1 MDTKL
6 SMATNFIR
14 NFVEAG
20 DTVFDVGANIGQ
32 KADLYLAAGAK
43 VICFEP
49 QPDCLTILTEKYQQ
63 NPNAFIVNK
72 GLGEQPGTMQLSVCS
87 DANYISTF
95 SQKWKTGRFA
105 NYDWNQT
112 VTVEITTLDEMIK
125 LWGCPKFCKIDVE
138 GFEYQVLKGLSVPI
152 PYISFE
158 FAIEFIEDTKNCIN
172 HLKSLGYK
180 VFNIAKGEDSNF
192 LFPEWVADSDLL
204 NYLESANDALLWG
217 DIYAKFEG
225 DRHNI
230 SEIKTVPKITNQIA
244 ATVGYLDLQKLC
256 QQYSIAPRG
265 IIHIGAHEGQEM
277 QEYQVMGADKVLFVE
292 ANPSVFER
300 LKLHIAGIPNVWLA
314 NCAISNQNGTV
325 NLRVNSHDM
334 SSSILPLKL
343 HKEIYPGMLEVDQ
356 VTVTSKTLDSLM
368 QESPLNS
375 SEFNILVIDIQGA
388 ELLALQGARETLK
401 YIDAI
406 STEVNCEELYEGCA
420 LIDQV
425 DDFLKVYGFQRVAV
439 ATPSHPSWGDA
450 FYVKSTV
457 SLADTDNLNL
467 KTSQANNKNSVAIAT
482 SIAPGNIE
490 NQRAAIESWILLGF
504 EAVSLNSREEISQ
517 LQSIYENVTFHEVKR
532 DARADAGRPLV
543 YLDDLFA
550 YLCDRGTSICGIVNS
565 DIRLKADGDL
575 ISFICKQA
583 ENAVVFGSRTDV
595 DSPEQAAGEIYAK
608 GFDFFF
614 FDKDL
619 LRQFP
624 KSQFCLGLP
633 WWDLWIPLIAQQKG
647 LTVKYVESA
656 IAYHIKHP
664 VNYINDFWQ
673 KMGIHF
679 TGFFQPNLSRNF
691 QEMLSKNPNQL
702 QAELTSVAVQAG
714 QIIDKNQQR
723 IRYEVSD
730 KINLEWHTPVKPQA
744 DVQLVL
750 QREFWNVDSM
760 HEAMFRRVFI
770 DDTINEM
777 SPDEKINAWNQS
789 AIDSVQQILKS
800 IPTKPEWK
808 ILEIGCGVGRIIKPL
823 REMFAQVDGVDIS
836 ENMIQF
842 AKQYLADGKQ
852 NGQVYVNNGSDLQE
866 LPSEHY
872 DCVYSIIVF
881 QHIRSISVV
890 KSYFREILRVL
901 KPSGYFR
908 IQVYDTSNPNFGK
921 FDEEAVGEE
930 AYGFFGNAYTDEQLR
945 ALLIEQGFDVV
956 SIERESPW
964 LWATVQKA
972 EQNLVYKATVDR
984 SHFVSSAFTV
994 SAIVSTYNSEKFMRG
1009 CLQDLVEQT
1018 LYKQGALEIIVIDSG
1033 SQENEQAIV
1042 REFQAKYANIVYDRT
1057 SDRETLYAAWNRGI
1071 KMSRGAYMTNANT
1084 DDRHRPDALE
1094 ILAKYLDENATV
1106 SLVYA
1111 DQLITAT
1118 TNDTFA
1124 NTQSEKCWNW
1134 PAFDY
1139 SELERRCIIGP
1150 QPMWR
1155 KSLHEK
1161 HGYFRAE
1168 FMAAGDYEF
1177 WLRIGKTENIVHL
1190 PEILGLYCEN
1200 QQGLQYSSSTSQQE
1214 TRQIWNEYGI
1224 SQRGIRPIPS
1234 VPVSISI
1241 SELNALGYRIGTQ
1254 PLVSIIIPCYN
1265 HATLLREAVESV
1277 ASQTYQNWECI
1288 IVNDGSSDD
1297 TSNFANYLIQ
1307 LYPQKSLRLIDKP
1320 NTGPAD
1326 SRNVGVQQSS
1336 GKFILFLDA
1345 DDKLHPKFIEEC
1357 VEILLAKPQVGFVY
1371 TDVQHFGANC
1381 DLVTH
1386 GDFDANRFL
1395 RDNQAPAT
1403 SLFRREIYE
1412 QVGGLKKVMKL
1423 GCEDWEFWVS
1433 AYEKG
1438 WLGDRLPKPYLYY
1451 RQHSDGSS
1459 RTQKMAAERA
1469 KLDLMRAT
1477 IINLHSQLYKPEE
1490 VYWSQH
1496 ILQQHGN
1503 LIADQLVQFNPE
1515 QFLTSLSQYVGEYQK
1530 DQANQVS
1537 LANIRQCRQQLANY
1551 WLNLPAEQLPN
1562 TYASDL
1568 GKAHQILLHSNIK
1581 DESLTDTE
1589 KTLIDR
1595 LTAHIS
1601 QGIKTPKDINYL
1613 LAAALYR
1620 RADQLLLNYEN
1631 AAIPNWFINDYLKFM
1646 FAAPMLFQEIGEAD
1660 NYCRYVQ
1667 GWISYLHRNI
1677 FTNQN
1682 SKVWQDI
1689 AWFFTQSAN
1698 FIPLYF
1704 NSENLKDIYTKR
1716 ADIIEYA
1723 MKNRGAAID
1732 CIFPARPANRQKI
1745 RLGVL
1750 TKHFGAMTET
1760 FATLP
1765 AFEHLNRE
1773 QFEIILYAINLDGNK
1788 LEQYCQSRA
1797 DRLVKLSNDLPSQV
1811 QTIRADD
1818 LDILLIATNI
1828 TAVTHPI
1835 SLLALHRLARVQTT
1849 CFNSPI
1855 TTGMRHIDYY
1865 IAGKLMEPTPNGQE
1879 HYREQLATIEG
1890 PGCCFSYTL
1899 EPYTPSIKLTRNS
1912 IGISEESV
1920 VFVSTA
1926 NLYKLVPELRET
1938 WAKIMAAV
1946 PNSVLF
1952 LMPFGPSW
1960 TNHYPSGAFV
1970 NNMKA
1975 VFAKYGVDSKRLRV
1989 LNSLPNRADVKE
2001 VLKLADVYLDSY
2013 PYAGTTS
2020 LVDPLEVGLPTV
2032 VRDGDTLRS
2041 RMGAAVIRSL
2051 LMPDL
2056 ITNSEASYIQLA
2068 VNLATNPQLRQRY
2081 RQEIQ
2086 QKMQANPVCFDSVA
2100 YSGAI
2105 AQLFQQLFHKWQTG
2119 HQAASRIL
2127 QDSIPK
2133 MVDLGDRLSNTLKL
2147 YQTNPSNTSAIS
2159 QLRQIRKETADFWL
2173 NVSPDNLETIYKGD
2187 SGKNYKTLLAS
2198 GFQHQ
2203 PMMEDE
2209 QRFLQQLTQISK
2221 GLVHPQAINA
2231 LLAAMLYFPPGTM
2244 RIPEARNRLPQ
2255 WLIGDYEQVFEPE
2268 NAVNSVSSSELL
2280 AQYIQS
2286 PQFVNQLLGCV
2297 NLYRIDS
2304 SDESVVL
2311 ELRQLRRQL
2320 ADFWLTIPPEK
2331 LATFYQGEVR
2341 KGYQAILGCG
2351 LQAEPMTEA
2360 EQQFLQQLT
2369 DISKGLVQPQ
2379 AINALLGA
2387 MLYFVPG
2394 TMRVPDANTRLPQ
2407 WLFDDYEK
2415 VFESAFAQT
2424 EESMIKQDYL
2434 PQFINQLTAGVNL
2447 YKIDPTAELVVAD
2460 LRQIRQQISDLWVS
2474 VSEEQ
2479 VEVLYRSDFGKGYKA
2494 MLASGFIN
2502 EPLNESERAVFNSL
2516 VAELSQGFGRPKAVN
2531 YLLAAMLFCRAG
2543 QLRVEDANSCLP
2555 SWLLADYE
2563 QFVRG
2568 AIPVAVK

>member
-14 NFVEAG
+14 YFVEAG

-49 QPDCLTILTEKYQQ
+49 QPDCLTILTQKYQQ

-72 GLGEQPGTMQLSVCS
+72 GLGEQAGTMQLSVCS

-95 SQKWKTGRFA
+95 SQKWKTGRFS

-138 GFEYQVLKGLSVPI
+138 GFEYQVLKGLSRPI

-192 LFPEWVADSDLL
+192 LFPEWVADSDLF
-204 NYLESANDALLWG
+204 NYLESANEALLWG
-217 DIYAKFEG
+217 DIYAKFDG

-265 IIHIGAHEGQEM
+265 VIHIGAHEGQEM

-343 HKEIYPGMLEVDQ
+343 HKEIYPGMLEVNQ

-425 DDFLKVYGFQRVAV
+425 DDFLKVYGFQRVAM

-450 FYVKSTV
+450 FYVKTTV

-467 KTSQANNKNSVAIAT
+467 RISQANNKNSVTIAT

-490 NQRAAIESWILLGF
+490 NQRAAVESWILLGF

-550 YLCDRGTSICGIVNS
+550 YLRDSGTIICGIVNS
-565 DIRLKADGDL
+565 DIHLKADGDL

-595 DSPEQAAGEIYAK
+595 DSAEQTGGQIYAK
-608 GFDFFF
+608 GFDFCF
-614 FDKDL
+614 FDKGL
-619 LRQFP
+619 LKHFP
-624 KSQFCLGLP
+624 NSKFCLGLP

-647 LTVKYVESA
+647 LNVKYLETA
-656 IAYHIKHP
+656 IAYHVKHP

-679 TGFFQPNLSRNF
+679 MGFFQPDLSRKF
-691 QEMLSKNPNQL
+691 QEMLSTNPNQL
-702 QAELTSVAVQAG
+702 QVELTSVAVQGG

-723 IRYEVSD
+723 IRYETSGT
-730 KINLEWHTPVKPQA
+730 INLERSQPVP
-744 DVQLVL
+744 
-750 QREFWNVDSM
+750 
-760 HEAMFRRVFI
+760 
-770 DDTINEM
+770 
-777 SPDEKINAWNQS
+777 
-789 AIDSVQQILKS
+789 
-800 IPTKPEWK
+800 
-808 ILEIGCGVGRIIKPL
+808 
-823 REMFAQVDGVDIS
+823 
-836 ENMIQF
+836 
-842 AKQYLADGKQ
+842 
-852 NGQVYVNNGSDLQE
+852 
-866 LPSEHY
+866 
-872 DCVYSIIVF
+872 
-881 QHIRSISVV
+881 
-890 KSYFREILRVL
+890 
-901 KPSGYFR
+901 
-908 IQVYDTSNPNFGK
+908 
-921 FDEEAVGEE
+921 
-930 AYGFFGNAYTDEQLR
+930 
-945 ALLIEQGFDVV
+945 
-956 SIERESPW
+956 
-964 LWATVQKA
+964 
-972 EQNLVYKATVDR
+972 
-984 SHFVSSAFTV
+984 SAFKV
-994 SAIVSTYNSEKFMRG
+994 SAIVSTYNSERFMRG
-1009 CLQDLVEQT
+1009 CLQDLVDQT

-1033 SQENEQAIV
+1033 SQQNEQAIV
-1042 REFQAKYANIVYDRT
+1042 REFQAKYPYIVYDRT
-1057 SDRETLYAAWNRGI
+1057 SDRETLYTAWNRGI
-1071 KMSRGAYMTNANT
+1071 KMSRGAYITNANT

-1094 ILAKYLDENATV
+1094 IMAKYLDENAPV

-1111 DQLITAT
+1111 DQLITSTA
-1118 TNDTFA
+1118 NDTFA
-1124 NTQSEKCWNW
+1124 KTQAEKRWNW

-1139 SELERRCIIGP
+1139 SELERHCIIGS
-1150 QPMWR
+1150 QPVWR

-1161 HGYFRAE
+1161 HGYFRSE
-1168 FMAAGDYEF
+1168 FTAAGDYEF

-1200 QQGLQYSSSTSQQE
+1200 QQGLEHSSPTSQQE
-1214 TRQIWNEYGI
+1214 TRQIWDEYGI
-1224 SQRGIRPIPS
+1224 MRRGVKPVAT
-1234 VPVSISI
+1234 VPVSISP
-1241 SELNALGYRIGTQ
+1241 SQLNAMPYRT
-1254 PLVSIIIPCYN
+1254 PTETLVSVVIPCYN

-1277 ASQTYQNWECI
+1277 VSQTYRNWECI

-1307 LYPQKSLRLIDKP
+1307 LYPQTSIRLIDKP

-1336 GKFILFLDA
+1336 GKLILFLDA

-1381 DLVTH
+1381 DLVIH

-1395 RDNQAPAT
+1395 RENQAPAT

-1451 RQHSDGSS
+1451 RQHGDGSS
-1459 RTQKMAAERA
+1459 RTQKMAGDRA

-1490 VYWSQH
+1490 VRWSQQ

-1503 LIADQLVQFNPE
+1503 LISDELVQVNKPE
-1515 QFLTSLSQYVGEYQK
+1515 QFLTSLSQSLGEYQK

-1537 LANIRQCRQQLANY
+1537 LANISQSRQQLANY
-1551 WLNLPAEQLPN
+1551 WLNLPAEQLAN
-1562 TYASDL
+1562 AYAGDA
-1568 GKAHQILLHSNIK
+1568 GKAHQMLLNSIIK
-1581 DESLTDTE
+1581 YEELTDAE
-1589 KTLIDR
+1589 KTSIDR
-1595 LTAHIS
+1595 LTAHLS

-1613 LAAALYR
+1613 LAATLYR
-1620 RADQLLLNYEN
+1620 RADQLMLNYEN
-1631 AAIPNWFINDYLKFM
+1631 AAIPNWFVNDYLKFM
-1646 FAAPMLFQEIGEAD
+1646 FAAPTLFQEIGEAD

-1667 GWISYLHRNI
+1667 GWVGYLHSNI
-1677 FTNQN
+1677 FKNQN
-1682 SKVWQDI
+1682 LQVWQDI
-1689 AWFFTQSAN
+1689 AWFFTQAAN

-1704 NSENLKDIYTKR
+1704 NSQNLKDIYTKR

-1723 MKNRGAAID
+1723 MKNSGAAID

-1765 AFEHLNRE
+1765 AFEYLNRE
-1773 QFEIILYAINLDGNK
+1773 QFEIILYALNLDGNK

-1811 QTIRADD
+1811 QEIRADD

-1865 IAGKLMEPTPNGQE
+1865 IAGKLMEPTPDGQG
-1879 HYREQLATIEG
+1879 HYREQLATMDG

-1899 EPYTPSIKLTRNS
+1899 EPYTPNIKLTRNS

-1920 VFVSTA
+1920 VFISSA
-1926 NLYKLVPELRET
+1926 NLYKLLPELRET

-1960 TNHYPSGAFV
+1960 TNHYPGGAFV

-1975 VFAKYGVDSKRLRV
+1975 VFAKYGIDSQRLRV
-1989 LNSLPNRADVKE
+1989 WKSFPNRADVKE
-2001 VLKLADVYLDSY
+2001 VLKLGDVYLDSY

-2051 LMPDL
+2051 SMPDL
-2056 ITNSEASYIQLA
+2056 ITHSEASYIQLA
-2068 VNLATNPQLRQRY
+2068 VTLGTNPQLRQRY

-2086 QKMQANPVCFDSVA
+2086 QKMQGNPACFDSVA

-2105 AQLFQQLFHKWQTG
+2105 AQLFQQLFGKWQTS

-2133 MVDLGDRLSNTLKL
+2133 VVDLGDRLSHTLQL

-2159 QLRQIRKETADFWL
+2159 ELRQIRKEIAEFWL
-2173 NVSPDNLETIYKGD
+2173 NVAVDNLENTYK
-2187 SGKNYKTLLAS
+2187 SNPGKNYKILLSS

-2244 RIPEARNRLPQ
+2244 RIPEARNRLPN

-2268 NAVNSVSSSELL
+2268 NGLNSESSSELL
-2280 AQYIQS
+2280 AKYIQS

-2304 SDESVVL
+2304 SDASVVL

-2320 ADFWLTIPPEK
+2320 ADFWLTVGPEK
-2331 LATFYQGEVR
+2331 LATLYQGEVR
-2341 KGYQAILGCG
+2341 KAYQAILGCG
-2351 LQAEPMTEA
+2351 LQTEPMSEA

-2369 DISKGLVQPQ
+2369 EISKGLVHPQ

-2394 TMRVPDANTRLPQ
+2394 KMRIPDANTRLPK
-2407 WLFDDYEK
+2407 WLFDDYDR

-2424 EESMIKQDYL
+2424 EKTVVKEDYL
-2434 PQFINQLTAGVNL
+2434 PQFLARLTGAINL
-2447 YKIDPTAELVVAD
+2447 YKIDNTAEPVLAD
-2460 LRQIRQQISDLWVS
+2460 LREIRKQIADLWLS

-2479 VEVLYRSDFGKGYKA
+2479 LELLYRSDFGKGYKA
-2494 MLASGFIN
+2494 ILASGFIN
-2502 EPLNESERAVFNSL
+2502 EPLHETERAVFNSL
-2516 VAELSQGFGRPKAVN
+2516 VAELSKGFGRPKGVN

-2555 SWLLADYE
+2555 PWLLADYE
-2563 QFVRG
+2563 QFVGG
-2568 AIPVAVK
+2568 AVKVAVG

>member
-1 MDTKL
+1 MKCNICDSPTNSFAAARVLKKYNVEYFQCSNCGFIQTEEPYWLEEAYSEAIASSDVGMLSRSTMFSTAANNIIFNLFNHNAKFLDYGGGYGVFVRMMRDLGFNFLWYDKYCNNIFSQGFEADKNSSYRYELVTAFEVFEHFVKPLEEIEKIFKFSRNILFSTKL
-6 SMATNFIR
+6 LPANNPKPSEWWYYALDEGQHISIYTSKALSIIAEKFNLNFYSNGDSLHLFAEQEIPHQL
-14 NFVEAG
+14 FKTLSYYQEPELKKASLLQPDYEEALRKIENRENSKLMRIPAVIPPEKFRKIVIDG
-20 DTVFDVGANIGQ
+20 VFYQLNTTGIGRVWKSLLENWAENGFAKHIIVLDRAGTAPKIPGIQYRTVAPYDYSKTDADRQMLQKICDEE
-32 KADLYLAAGAK
+32 KADL
-43 VICFEP
+43 F
-49 QPDCLTILTEKYQQ
+49 
-63 NPNAFIVNK
+63 
-72 GLGEQPGTMQLSVCS
+72 
-87 DANYISTF
+87 IST
-95 SQKWKTGRFA
+95 
-105 NYDWNQT
+105 YY
-112 VTVEITTLDEMIK
+112 TT
-125 LWGCPKFCKIDVE
+125 
-138 GFEYQVLKGLSVPI
+138 PI
-152 PYISFE
+152 
-158 FAIEFIEDTKNCIN
+158 
-172 HLKSLGYK
+172 
-180 VFNIAKGEDSNF
+180 
-192 LFPEWVADSDLL
+192 
-204 NYLESANDALLWG
+204 
-217 DIYAKFEG
+217 
-225 DRHNI
+225 
-230 SEIKTVPKITNQIA
+230 
-244 ATVGYLDLQKLC
+244 AT
-256 QQYSIAPRG
+256 
-265 IIHIGAHEGQEM
+265 
-277 QEYQVMGADKVLFVE
+277 
-292 ANPSVFER
+292 PSVFMAYDMIPE
-300 LKLHIAGIPNVWLA
+300 LMGQNIAYSEWREKHNGIRHA
-314 NCAISNQNGTV
+314 SAYIAISENTA
-325 NLRVNSHDM
+325 RD
-334 SSSILPLKL
+334 
-343 HKEIYPGMLEVDQ
+343 
-356 VTVTSKTLDSLM
+356 
-368 QESPLNS
+368 
-375 SEFNILVIDIQGA
+375 LV
-388 ELLALQGARETLK
+388 K
-401 YIDAI
+401 VFPHI
-406 STEVNCEELYEGCA
+406 SA
-420 LIDQV
+420 
-425 DDFLKVYGFQRVAV
+425 
-439 ATPSHPSWGDA
+439 
-450 FYVKSTV
+450 
-457 SLADTDNLNL
+457 
-467 KTSQANNKNSVAIAT
+467 
-482 SIAPGNIE
+482 
-490 NQRAAIESWILLGF
+490 
-504 EAVSLNSREEISQ
+504 
-517 LQSIYENVTFHEVKR
+517 
-532 DARADAGRPLV
+532 
-543 YLDDLFA
+543 
-550 YLCDRGTSICGIVNS
+550 
-565 DIRLKADGDL
+565 
-575 ISFICKQA
+575 
-583 ENAVVFGSRTDV
+583 
-595 DSPEQAAGEIYAK
+595 
-608 GFDFFF
+608 
-614 FDKDL
+614 
-619 LRQFP
+619 
-624 KSQFCLGLP
+624 
-633 WWDLWIPLIAQQKG
+633 
-647 LTVKYVESA
+647 
-656 IAYHIKHP
+656 
-664 VNYINDFWQ
+664 
-673 KMGIHF
+673 
-679 TGFFQPNLSRNF
+679 
-691 QEMLSKNPNQL
+691 
-702 QAELTSVAVQAG
+702 TSVAVAHCGIDANFSPADREEIAGFKSKYSITKPYFLLVGERLGWHGYKNGILFFKAFSQLANKFDFDLVCTGGKPVLETELKLYCSGIAVHTLQLSDSEMRAAYSGATVLVYPSKYEGFGLPVIEAMACGCPVITCPNGSIPEVAG
-714 QIIDKNQQR
+714 QAAVYVEGDDVSGLVNALQEIQNPAVRNSLIAAGLEQAKKFSWSKMAAIVSSVLVQVAEGTHSELAAVQQPT
-723 IRYEVSD
+723 D
-730 KINLEWHTPVKPQA
+730 PGFQG
-744 DVQLVL
+744 
-750 QREFWNVDSM
+750 EFWN
-760 HEAMFRRVFI
+760 A
-770 DDTINEM
+770 
-777 SPDEKINAWNQS
+777 Q
-789 AIDSVQQILKS
+789 KS
-800 IPTKPEWK
+800 QP
-808 ILEIGCGVGRIIKPL
+808 
-823 REMFAQVDGVDIS
+823 
-836 ENMIQF
+836 
-842 AKQYLADGKQ
+842 
-852 NGQVYVNNGSDLQE
+852 
-866 LPSEHY
+866 
-872 DCVYSIIVF
+872 
-881 QHIRSISVV
+881 
-890 KSYFREILRVL
+890 
-901 KPSGYFR
+901 
-908 IQVYDTSNPNFGK
+908 
-921 FDEEAVGEE
+921 
-930 AYGFFGNAYTDEQLR
+930 
-945 ALLIEQGFDVV
+945 
-956 SIERESPW
+956 
-964 LWATVQKA
+964 
-972 EQNLVYKATVDR
+972 
-984 SHFVSSAFTV
+984 VSSAFKV
-994 SAIVSTYNSEKFMRG
+994 SAIVSTYNSEKFIRG
-1009 CLQDLVEQT
+1009 CLQDLVDQT

-1033 SQENEQAIV
+1033 SQQNEQAIV
-1042 REFQAKYANIVYDRT
+1042 REFQAKYPNIVYDRT

-1094 ILAKYLDENATV
+1094 IMAKYLDENAPV

-1124 NTQSEKCWNW
+1124 NTQSEKRWNW

-1155 KSLHEK
+1155 KSLHQK

-1168 FMAAGDYEF
+1168 FTAAGDYEF

-1200 QQGLQYSSSTSQQE
+1200 QQGLEHSSPTSQQE
-1214 TRQIWNEYGI
+1214 TRQIWDEYGI
-1224 SQRGIRPIPS
+1224 IRRGVKPVAT
-1234 VPVSISI
+1234 VPVSISP
-1241 SELNALGYRIGTQ
+1241 SQLNAMPYRTSAE
-1254 PLVSIIIPCYN
+1254 PLVSVIIPCYN

-1277 ASQTYQNWECI
+1277 VSQTYPNWECI

-1381 DLVTH
+1381 DFVTH
-1386 GDFDANRFL
+1386 GDFDPNRFL

-1451 RQHSDGSS
+1451 RQHGDGSS

-1490 VYWSQH
+1490 VRWSQQ

-1503 LIADQLVQFNPE
+1503 LISDELVQVNKPE

-1530 DQANQVS
+1530 DQPNQVS
-1537 LANIRQCRQQLANY
+1537 LANIRQSRQQLANY
-1551 WLNLPAEQLPN
+1551 WLNLPAEQVVN
-1562 TYASDL
+1562 AYGGDV
-1568 GKAHQILLHSNIK
+1568 GKAHQILLNSNIK
-1581 DESLTDTE
+1581 NESLTDTE
-1589 KTLIDR
+1589 QTLIDR
-1595 LTAHIS
+1595 LTAHLS
-1601 QGIKTPKDINYL
+1601 QGINTPQDINYL
-1613 LAAALYR
+1613 LAATLYR
-1620 RADQLLLNYEN
+1620 RADQLRLNHEN
-1631 AAIPNWFINDYLKFM
+1631 AAIPNWFVNDYLKFM

-1667 GWISYLHRNI
+1667 GWVSYLHSNI
-1677 FTNQN
+1677 FKNQN
-1682 SKVWQDI
+1682 SQVWQDI

-1716 ADIIEYA
+1716 GDIIEYA
-1723 MKNRGAAID
+1723 MKNRGSAID

-1765 AFEHLNRE
+1765 AFEYLNRE
-1773 QFEIILYAINLDGNK
+1773 QFEIILYAVNLDGNK

-1797 DRLVKLSNDLPSQV
+1797 DRLVKLSNDLSSQV
-1811 QTIRADD
+1811 QQIRADD

-1879 HYREQLATIEG
+1879 HYSEQLATIDG

-1899 EPYTPSIKLTRNS
+1899 EPYTPNIKLTRNS

-1920 VFVSTA
+1920 VFISSA

-1960 TNHYPSGAFV
+1960 TNHYPGEAFV

-1989 LNSLPNRADVKE
+1989 LKSFPNRADVKE

-2051 LMPDL
+2051 SMPDL

-2068 VNLATNPQLRQRY
+2068 VTLGTNPQLRQRY

-2086 QKMQANPVCFDSVA
+2086 QKMQANPACFDSVA

-2119 HQAASRIL
+2119 HQEASRIL

-2133 MVDLGDRLSNTLKL
+2133 VVDLGDRISNTLKL

-2173 NVSPDNLETIYKGD
+2173 NVPAENLETTYKGD
-2187 SGKNYKTLLAS
+2187 SGKSYQILLAS

-2244 RIPEARNRLPQ
+2244 RIPEARNRLPH
-2255 WLIGDYEQVFEPE
+2255 WLISDYEQVFEPE
-2268 NAVNSVSSSELL
+2268 NAVNSESSSDLL
-2280 AQYIQS
+2280 VQYIQS
-2286 PQFVNQLLGCV
+2286 PQFANQLLGCV

-2351 LQAEPMTEA
+2351 LQAEAMTEA
-2360 EQQFLQQLT
+2360 EQQILQQLT
-2369 DISKGLVQPQ
+2369 DISKGLVHPQ

-2415 VFESAFAQT
+2415 VFESVFAQT
-2424 EESMIKQDYL
+2424 EKTIVKQDYL
-2434 PQFINQLTAGVNL
+2434 PQFLNQLTGSINL
-2447 YKIDPTAELVVAD
+2447 YEIDTTAELVIAD
-2460 LRQIRQQISDLWVS
+2460 LRQIRRQIADLWLS

-2479 VEVLYRSDFGKGYKA
+2479 LEVLYRSDFGKGYKA
-2494 MLASGFIN
+2494 MLASPFIN
-2502 EPLNESERAVFNSL
+2502 EPLNETERAVFNSL

-2531 YLLAAMLFCRAG
+2531 YLLATMLFCRAG
-2543 QLRVEDANSCLP
+2543 QLRVEDANTCLP
-2555 SWLLADYE
+2555 GWLLADYE
-2563 QFVRG
+2563 QFVG
-2568 AIPVAVK
+2568 GGVKVAVK

>member
-14 NFVEAG
+14 YFVEPG

-49 QPDCLTILTEKYQQ
+49 QPDCLTILTQKYQQ

-72 GLGEQPGTMQLSVCS
+72 GLGEQAGTMQLSVCS

-138 GFEYQVLKGLSVPI
+138 GFEHQVLKGLSIPI

-158 FAIEFIEDTKNCIN
+158 FAIEFIEDTKNCIS

-180 VFNIAKGEDSNF
+180 VFNIAKGEASN
-192 LFPEWVADSDLL
+192 LVFPEWVSDSDLL
-204 NYLESANDALLWG
+204 NYLESANEALLWG
-217 DIYAKFEG
+217 DVYAKFEVN
-225 DRHNI
+225 RHHI
-230 SEIKTVPKITNQIA
+230 SEIKTIPKITNQIA

-256 QQYSIAPRG
+256 QQYSVAPRG
-265 IIHIGAHEGQEM
+265 VIHIGAHEGQEM

-300 LKLHIAGIPNVWLA
+300 LKLHIAGIPNVWVA

-343 HKEIYPGMLEVDQ
+343 HKEIYPGMLEVNQ

-388 ELLALQGARETLK
+388 ELLALQGAKETLK

-425 DDFLKVYGFQRVAV
+425 DDFLKEYGFERVAV

-450 FYVKSTV
+450 FYVKKAV
-457 SLADTDNLNL
+457 IIPDTENLNL
-467 KTSQANNKNSVAIAT
+467 RISPVNEPNSLVIAT

-490 NQRAAIESWILLGF
+490 NQRAAVESWRLLGF
-504 EAVSLNSREEISQ
+504 SAVSLNSQEEISQ
-517 LQSIYENVTFHEVKR
+517 LQPLYENVTFHEVKR
-532 DARADAGRPLV
+532 DARAEAGRSLV
-543 YLDDLFA
+543 YLDDLFV
-550 YLCDRGTSICGIVNS
+550 YLRDRGTRICGIVNS
-565 DIRLKADGDL
+565 DIRLKADGNL

-608 GFDFFF
+608 GFDLLF
-614 FDKDL
+614 FDKEL
-619 LRQFP
+619 LKQFP

-633 WWDLWIPLIAQQKG
+633 WWDLWIPLMAQQKG
-647 LTVKYVESA
+647 LTVKYLETA

-673 KMGIHF
+673 NMGIHF
-679 TGFFQPNLSRNF
+679 TGFFQPDLSRKF
-691 QEMLSKNPNQL
+691 QEMLSNNPNQL
-702 QAELTSVAVQAG
+702 QVELTSIAVQTG
-714 QIIDKNQQR
+714 HIIDRNQQR
-723 IRYEVSD
+723 IRYEARDSL
-730 KINLEWHTPVKPQA
+730 NLERSQPVP
-744 DVQLVL
+744 
-750 QREFWNVDSM
+750 
-760 HEAMFRRVFI
+760 
-770 DDTINEM
+770 
-777 SPDEKINAWNQS
+777 
-789 AIDSVQQILKS
+789 
-800 IPTKPEWK
+800 
-808 ILEIGCGVGRIIKPL
+808 
-823 REMFAQVDGVDIS
+823 
-836 ENMIQF
+836 
-842 AKQYLADGKQ
+842 
-852 NGQVYVNNGSDLQE
+852 
-866 LPSEHY
+866 
-872 DCVYSIIVF
+872 
-881 QHIRSISVV
+881 
-890 KSYFREILRVL
+890 
-901 KPSGYFR
+901 
-908 IQVYDTSNPNFGK
+908 
-921 FDEEAVGEE
+921 
-930 AYGFFGNAYTDEQLR
+930 
-945 ALLIEQGFDVV
+945 
-956 SIERESPW
+956 
-964 LWATVQKA
+964 
-972 EQNLVYKATVDR
+972 
-984 SHFVSSAFTV
+984 SAFKV

-1018 LYKQGALEIIVIDSG
+1018 LYKQGELEIIAIDSG

-1042 REFQAKYANIVYDRT
+1042 REFQAKYPNIVYDRT
-1057 SDRETLYAAWNRGI
+1057 SDRETLYAAWNRSI
-1071 KMSRGAYMTNANT
+1071 KMSRGAYITNANT

-1124 NTQSEKCWNW
+1124 KTQSEKRWNW

-1150 QPMWR
+1150 QPMWK

-1161 HGYFRAE
+1161 YGYFRAE

-1177 WLRIGKTENIVHL
+1177 WLRIGKSENIVHL

-1200 QQGLQYSSSTSQQE
+1200 QQGLQHSSPISQQE
-1214 TRQIWNEYGI
+1214 TRQIWDEYGI
-1224 SQRGIRPIPS
+1224 IRRGVKPVAT
-1234 VPVSISI
+1234 VPVSISP
-1241 SELNALGYRIGTQ
+1241 SQLNAMPYRTSAET
-1254 PLVSIIIPCYN
+1254 LVSVIIPCYN

-1277 ASQTYQNWECI
+1277 ASQTYPNWECI

-1326 SRNVGVQQSS
+1326 SRNVGVQQSL

-1345 DDKLHPKFIEEC
+1345 DDKLHPKFLEEC
-1357 VEILLAKPQVGFVY
+1357 VEILLAKPLVGFVY

-1381 DLVTH
+1381 DFVTH

-1451 RQHSDGSS
+1451 RQHGDGSS

-1477 IINLHSQLYKPEE
+1477 IIHLHSRLYRPEE
-1490 VYWSQH
+1490 VRWSEQ

-1503 LIADQLVQFNPE
+1503 LIADELAQFNKPE
-1515 QFLTSLSQYVGEYQK
+1515 QFLTSLSQYLGEYQK

-1537 LANIRQCRQQLANY
+1537 LANIRQSRQQLANY
-1551 WLNLPAEQLPN
+1551 WLNLPAEQLAN
-1562 TYASDL
+1562 AYAGDA
-1568 GKAHQILLHSNIK
+1568 GKAHQMLLNSIIK
-1581 DESLTDTE
+1581 YEGLTDAE
-1589 KTLIDR
+1589 KTSIDR
-1595 LTAHIS
+1595 LTAHLS

-1613 LAAALYR
+1613 LAASLYC

-1631 AAIPNWFINDYLKFM
+1631 AAIPNWFVNDYLKFM
-1646 FAAPMLFQEIGEAD
+1646 FAAPTLFQEVGEAD
-1660 NYCRYVQ
+1660 NYCRYMQ
-1667 GWISYLHRNI
+1667 GWVSYLHNNI
-1677 FTNQN
+1677 FKNQN
-1682 SKVWQDI
+1682 SQVWQDI

-1704 NSENLKDIYTKR
+1704 NSENLKDVYTKR

-1723 MKNRGAAID
+1723 MKHRGAAID
-1732 CIFPARPANRQKI
+1732 CIFPARPANRGKI

-1773 QFEIILYAINLDGNK
+1773 QFEIILYAINLDGNR

-1797 DRLVKLSNDLPSQV
+1797 DRLVKLSNDLPSQI

-1828 TAVTHPI
+1828 TAVTHSI

-1865 IAGKLMEPTPNGQE
+1865 IAGKLMEPTPDGQR
-1879 HYREQLATIEG
+1879 HYREQLAIIDWL
-1890 PGCCFSYTL
+1890 GCCFSYTL
-1899 EPYTPSIKLTRNS
+1899 EPYTLNIQLNRNS
-1912 IGISEESV
+1912 LGISEESV
-1920 VFVSTA
+1920 VFVSSA
-1926 NLYKLVPELRET
+1926 NLYKLLPELRET

-1960 TNHYPSGAFV
+1960 TNHYPGGAFV

-1975 VFAKYGVDSKRLRV
+1975 VFAKYGIDSQRLRV
-1989 LNSLPNRADVKE
+1989 WKSFPNRADVKE
-2001 VLKLADVYLDSY
+2001 VLKLGDVYLDSY

-2041 RMGAAVIRSL
+2041 RMGAAVVRSL
-2051 LMPDL
+2051 YMPDL
-2056 ITNSEASYIQLA
+2056 IAHDEASYIQLA
-2068 VNLATNPQLRQRY
+2068 VNLATNPQLRQQK
-2081 RQEIQ
+2081 RQEIL
-2086 QKMQANPVCFDSVA
+2086 QKMQGNPACFDSVA

-2105 AQLFQQLFHKWQTG
+2105 GKLFQELFSKWQTS
-2119 HQAASRIL
+2119 HLEASRSL

-2133 MVDLGDRLSNTLKL
+2133 QPDLGEKLSNAIKL
-2147 YQTNPSNTSAIS
+2147 YQRNSSNISAIS
-2159 QLRQIRKETADFWL
+2159 ELRQIRKQTVDFWL
-2173 NVSPDNLETIYKGD
+2173 NLPAENLETAYKNAD
-2187 SGKNYKTLLAS
+2187 GKNYQILLVS
-2198 GFQHQ
+2198 GFQKQ
-2203 PMMEDE
+2203 AMMEDE
-2209 QRFLQQLTQISK
+2209 QIFLQQLTQISK
-2221 GLVHPQAINA
+2221 GLVHPKAVNA
-2231 LLAAMLYFPPGTM
+2231 LLAAMLYFPPETM
-2244 RIPEARNRLPQ
+2244 RIPDARNRLPH
-2255 WLIGDYEQVFEPE
+2255 WLIKDYEQVFEPE
-2268 NAVNSVSSSELL
+2268 SAVNSESSSDLL

-2286 PQFVNQLLGCV
+2286 PQFANQLLGCV
-2297 NLYRIDS
+2297 NLYRIDP

-2311 ELRQLRRQL
+2311 EMRQIRKQL
-2320 ADFWLTIPPEK
+2320 ADFWLSVPSEK
-2331 LATFYQGEVR
+2331 LETFYQGEVR
-2341 KGYQAILGCG
+2341 KGYQAILSCG
-2351 LQAEPMTEA
+2351 LQAESMTEA
-2360 EQQFLQQLT
+2360 EQNFLQQLT
-2369 DISKGLVQPQ
+2369 EISKGLVHPQ

-2394 TMRVPDANTRLPQ
+2394 KMRVPDARTRLPQ
-2407 WLFDDYEK
+2407 WLLEDYEK
-2415 VFESAFAQT
+2415 VFEIIAFVATQQT
-2424 EESMIKQDYL
+2424 IVRQDYM
-2434 PQFINQLTAGVNL
+2434 PQFLNQLTAAVNL
-2447 YKIDPTAELVVAD
+2447 YEIDPTAELVIAD
-2460 LRQIRQQISDLWVS
+2460 LRQIRKQIADLWLS
-2474 VSEEQ
+2474 VSGEQ
-2479 VEVLYRSDFGKGYKA
+2479 LELLYRSDFSRAYKA
-2494 MLASGFIN
+2494 MLGCGFIN
-2502 EPLNESERAVFNSL
+2502 EPLTETERGFFNSL
-2516 VAELSQGFGRPKAVN
+2516 VAELGKGFGMPQAVHN
-2531 YLLAAMLFCRAG
+2531 LLAAMLFCRAG
-2543 QLRVEDANSCLP
+2543 QLRVEDANTCLP
-2555 SWLLADYE
+2555 EWLFEDYE
-2563 QFVRG
+2563 QFVGG
-2568 AIPVAVK
+2568 AVKVAVG